1 MEGKMSFAQKFGAF
15 SHKLFG
21 TKPND
26 GDVQPKEA
34 WSYGITGVGQNF
46 ICTIIGSYLT
56 VFMTDA
62 LGFNNDIKLGVLTA
76 SVAAHSPISI
86 I

>member
-34 WSYGITGVGQNF
+34 GSVELRYNRYRTKLHLYYNRILFDGIHDRRFG
-46 ICTIIGSYLT
+46 I
-56 VFMTDA
+56 
-62 LGFNNDIKLGVLTA
+62 
-76 SVAAHSPISI
+76 
-86 I
+86 